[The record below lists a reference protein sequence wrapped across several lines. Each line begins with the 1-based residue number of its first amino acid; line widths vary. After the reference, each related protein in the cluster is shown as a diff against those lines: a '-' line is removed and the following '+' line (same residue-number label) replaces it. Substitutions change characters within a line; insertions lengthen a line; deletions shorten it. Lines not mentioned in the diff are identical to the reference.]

1 VTSRAPAGVSKPG
14 RSRARRAA
22 FAFLV
27 VLACASGC
35 ARERASEPATL
46 EASSAAGQLLGPDSR
61 FTRTSLFA
69 PTRRLF
75 PLAEGNEWEYTIHTS
90 NTVVTDSGPQPQ
102 EAHDQ
107 PWVAEI
113 DGTQQRGE
121 QTYFRLEEYDPRAVI
136 RPYVIL
142 TLLRQDASGLFV
154 DDLAGFVASERV
166 AASGGGVSGALA
178 RSLRDYVDRT
188 PATAARRE
196 AFRRAADRTAEKLE
210 SIALG
215 AGRAAGPDAN
225 ELSFL
230 RYPLFVG
237 AHWIVRTSPLF
248 ERAVVARERVRL
260 PGGGSAAAWRL
271 RGTSELFDAE
281 DRVSYWYGALGL
293 VRLSVRLVTIA
304 VDDNG
309 GIIGRFVY
317 ESDQVLTAARLG
329 GSGPARG
336 SNAGQDAPGGGE

>member
-1 VTSRAPAGVSKPG
+1 M
-14 RSRARRAA
+14 
-22 FAFLV
+22 
-27 VLACASGC
+27 LACASGC
-35 ARERASEPATL
+35 ARERATEPATL

-75 PLAEGNEWEYTIHTS
+75 PLAAGNEWDYAIHTS
-90 NTVVTDSGPQPQ
+90 TMVVTDSGPQPL
-102 EAHDQ
+102 EVRDQ

-121 QTYFRLEEYDPRAVI
+121 RTYFRLLEYDPRAVD

-142 TLLRQDASGLFV
+142 TLLRQDANGLFV
-154 DDLAGFVASERV
+154 DDLGGFDAVERV
-166 AASGGGVSGALA
+166 AASAGAVMGA
-178 RSLRDYVDRT
+178 SAGSLRAYVDRT
-188 PATAARRE
+188 PATAAHRE

-210 SIALG
+210 AVALG

-260 PGGGSAAAWRL
+260 PGGGTAAAWRL

-293 VRLSVRLVTIA
+293 VRLSARLVTNA

-309 GIIGRFVY
+309 GIIGRLVY
-317 ESDQVLTAARLG
+317 ESDQLLTAARLG

-336 SNAGQDAPGGGE
+336 SSAGPVAPGGSE